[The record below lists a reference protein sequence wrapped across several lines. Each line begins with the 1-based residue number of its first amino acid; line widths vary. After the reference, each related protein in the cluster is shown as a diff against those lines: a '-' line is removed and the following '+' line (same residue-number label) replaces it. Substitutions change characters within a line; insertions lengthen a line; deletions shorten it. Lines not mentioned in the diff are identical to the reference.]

1 MRDINTEMRFDSDD
15 IEQNKVMAI
24 LAYIIFLIPL
34 LVSKDSPYARYHTN
48 QGLVLFITTMAS
60 YLVLEMLNYI
70 LGSLIIIGNIVVL
83 LLNYIYPI
91 LYILF
96 IVIGIIN
103 AANDKAEPLPII
115 GNISIIK

>member
-48 QGLVLFITTMAS
+48 QGLVLFITAFVAGI
-60 YLVLEMLNYI
+60 VLNIFDYI
-70 LGSLIIIGNIVVL
+70 LGFIIIIGWIVAVFL
-83 LLNYIYPI
+83 HILYPI
-91 LYILF
+91 LILALV
-96 IVIGIIN
+96 IIGIIN
-103 AANDKAEPLPII
+103 AANGKAKPLPFI
-115 GNISIIK
+115 GHISIIK